1 MEGTLLLL
9 LLVRLGGNVRATCAV
24 SYLETRVSLPF
35 VVIYDNLVCLYL
47 MRYSKMILHML
58 GFKIGLPLQWV
69 LLGFLS
75 NGVAPTQN

>member
-1 MEGTLLLL
+1 MCDGRHVTAAVED
-9 LLVRLGGNVRATCAV
+9 VRATCAV

-58 GFKIGLPLQWV
+58 GFKI
-69 LLGFLS
+69 
-75 NGVAPTQN
+75 